1 MRCIRDNNKTTVSTT
16 TSEDVSVQILDFE
29 KLATECT
36 PLILDTYQRPYVWDE
51 DKVTQLL
58 QDFTDFI
65 DNDSLESHRQYYLG
79 TILLHEKNEPAQK
92 QYCVIDGQ
100 QRLTTL
106 AILYWLLHDRLPKG
120 IQFTFR
126 SVRSLANVQQVRN
139 TIRNKFD
146 EHPQLQQHFINLL
159 KHLRFTVIRVTS
171 EDLAFTFFDTQNNRG
186 VPLGSTDLL
195 KAFHLRAIQNHDEQQ
210 VEHLQSLCAR
220 KWEQVQQCG
229 ERVKQN
235 NNYDFAPNLFHYY
248 LWRARNWR
256 GSDVK
261 ELESRDDMLNHFGEH
276 SLPAEVGQVALFS
289 ARANVWGKALTLTQN
304 NDLLLT
310 PAIQYASQNALH
322 LPFSLRQPISRGV
335 GFFLF
340 TEKYA
345 QMIQNLLFS
354 KSSDVE
360 INAIQDFYRVVVS
373 TLSAYL
379 QSLFQLAL
387 LAYVDR
393 LGTHGLLRFSFYLD
407 HRLGALRLSQADI
420 RRETPLKFLRDAK
433 QNLLDVIAQAYVG
446 DEVVNFLKTDNVDK
460 SYSQNASYQKNID
473 MLGSNVQERYI
484 KALAKYYALTKLSD
498 KRSNVME
505 MKVNL
510 VLHSAPNSENSPRA
524 GSLLH
529 V

>member
-16 TSEDVSVQILDFE
+16 TSEDVSVQILDFD
-29 KLATECT
+29 KLTTECA

-79 TILLHEKNEPAQK
+79 TILLHEKNDPTQK

-106 AILYWLLHDRLPKG
+106 AILYWLLHDRVPKG

-139 TIRNKFD
+139 TIRNKLD

-210 VEHLQSLCAR
+210 VENLQSLCAR
-220 KWEQVQQCG
+220 KWELVQQCG

-256 GSDVK
+256 GSDIK
-261 ELESRDDMLNHFGEH
+261 ELESRDDMLNHFGEY
-276 SLPAEVGQVALFS
+276 SLPAEAGQVALFS

-310 PAIQYASQNALH
+310 PAIQCTSPNAVH

-360 INAIQDFYRVVVS
+360 INAMQDFYRVVVS

-420 RRETPLKFLRDAK
+420 RRETPIKFLRDAK

-446 DEVVNFLKTDNVDK
+446 DEVVNFLQAGNVEK
-460 SYSQNASYQKNID
+460 IYSQNEKFQKDISN
-473 MLGSNVQERYI
+473 LGSNVQERYV
-484 KALAKYYALTKLSD
+484 KALTKYYELS
-498 KRSNVME
+498 KLSAKTFNVME
-505 MKVNL
+505 MKVNSML
-510 VLHSAPNSENSPRA
+510 QCAPNAKKTFQA
-524 GSLLH
+524 GRLLH
-529 V
+529 A